1 MRRIL
6 IGCAALCLCL
16 SPAIAGPK
24 DAHKDKGS
32 ACATCKDIHKTGE
45 GWCDHCN
52 SGMVCH
58 ISVKDKKIYEGMKDS
73 KYAQVLEKG
82 EAVKVAEVKCPD
94 CKKLYES
101 HKDGWCK
108 KCDGGMV
115 AGRFF
120 KGKAAYDKAVD
131 AERVL
136 TEASKMHC
144 EGCGVACA
152 SDGKCAHCK
161 VSYKDGKK
169 V

>member
-1 MRRIL
+1 
-6 IGCAALCLCL
+6 
-16 SPAIAGPK
+16 
-24 DAHKDKGS
+24 
-32 ACATCKDIHKTGE
+32 
-45 GWCDHCN
+45 
-52 SGMVCH
+52 MVCH
-58 ISVKDKKIYEGMKDS
+58 IAVKDKKIYESMKDS

-82 EAVKVAEVKCPD
+82 TVCTAAEANKCAE

-108 KCDGGMV
+108 KCDGGLV

-136 TEASKMHC
+136 VEASKAHC
-144 EGCGVACA
+144 EGCGEAIA